1 MFSENGKISPR
12 QLRCLLTLDFF
23 GKGALLL
30 PALAEGLTSREFIS
44 CLLIVFLLVFAYGR
58 LVERIGRDCGGNFKA
73 YAEQKM
79 GEKTVKYEYE
89 YGLCKRMHYRGLWC
103 VRYEGEP
110 GHFEKLVW
118 PVPARWTD
126 AIKTVQFWKVR
137 MQSSTEWEWAH
148 DR

>member
-79 GEKTVKYEYE
+79 GEVPGESLIKEWQKVQEIRSCEIEK
-89 YGLCKRMHYRGLWC
+89 CYRIC
-103 VRYEGEP
+103 NKKK
-110 GHFEKLVW
+110 KLDRW
-118 PVPARWTD
+118 PVKKRRLP
-126 AIKTVQFWKVR
+126 VR
-137 MQSSTEWEWAH
+137 PVGGS
-148 DR
+148 R